1 MMTNG
6 DGAERRVPLTL
17 IDREAAGTSG
27 REPDQVPEP
36 AESASDDATPDLVRD
51 ERALQSVAI
60 QLAAALEHVER
71 ALLVS
76 KGTGLTGRVQD
87 AFNAID
93 QLQREAAREFG
104 RKVGDRMGRESLWR
118 VQKGVDQP

>member
-1 MMTNG
+1 MKTSG
-6 DGAERRVPLTL
+6 DGAERRIPLTL
-17 IDREAAGTSG
+17 IDREAAESSERASAET
-27 REPDQVPEP
+27 PER
-36 AESASDDATPDLVRD
+36 AENAADIPTPDLVRD

-118 VQKGVDQP
+118 VQKGVDTP

>member
-1 MMTNG
+1 MATSG
-6 DGAERRVPLTL
+6 DNAERRVPLTL
-17 IDREAAGTSG
+17 IDRRAGEAPNRESSRDAGGEAAT
-27 REPDQVPEP
+27 
-36 AESASDDATPDLVRD
+36 ADDPGGLVRD

-60 QLAAALEHVER
+60 QLAAALEHLER

-76 KGTGLTGRVQD
+76 KGTGLTGRAQD
-87 AFNAID
+87 AFDAID

-118 VQKGVDQP
+118 VQKGVDAP

>member
-1 MMTNG
+1 MTKG

-17 IDREAAGTSG
+17 IDRQTGRAPEHESG
-27 REPDQVPEP
+27 GAPEP
-36 AESASDDATPDLVRD
+36 GENATDDSSPDLVRN

-60 QLAAALEHVER
+60 QLAAALEHLER

-76 KGTGLTGRVQD
+76 KGTGLTGRARD
-87 AFNAID
+87 AFDAID
-93 QLQREAAREFG
+93 ALQREAAREFG

>member
-1 MMTNG
+1 MMTSG

-17 IDREAAGTSG
+17 IDRQAAGALEEGSG
-27 REPDQVPEP
+27 GAPEP
-36 AESASDDATPDLVRD
+36 GENATEGAEPDLVRD

-60 QLAAALEHVER
+60 QLAAALEHLER

-87 AFNAID
+87 AFDAID
-93 QLQREAAREFG
+93 ALQREAAREFG

-118 VQKGVDQP
+118 VQKGVDPP